1 MKYIEFVANKTE
13 VMQHAFTSA
22 MCIYSCYLNT

>member
-13 VMQHAFTSA
+13 VMQYDFKSA
-22 MCIYSCYLNT
+22 VYIVVA